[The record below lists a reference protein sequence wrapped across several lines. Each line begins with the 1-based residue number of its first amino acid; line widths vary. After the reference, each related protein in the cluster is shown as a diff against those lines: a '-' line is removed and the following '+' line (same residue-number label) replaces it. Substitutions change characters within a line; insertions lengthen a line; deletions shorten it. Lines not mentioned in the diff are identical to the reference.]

1 VLKKSPETYLSID
14 QSDRSL
20 YSMLVD
26 SLVGKILHG
35 KLNQKSYKWFNPRVF
50 ASEPSGG
57 ILTQSWLVVI
67 KILRKSNIET
77 LRSNA
82 EILNKSEEIT
92 ESIAGH
98 TLLWAIANYESV
110 RLRNRRKL

>member
-1 VLKKSPETYLSID
+1 MTGKVFELKYNID

-26 SLVGKILHG
+26 VFVGSF
-35 KLNQKSYKWFNPRVF
+35 LNQKLPDEIDAKIF

-57 ILTQSWLVVI
+57 ILTQSWLVVT
-67 KILRKSNIET
+67 KVLRESNIET
-77 LRSNA
+77 LRPNA
-82 EILNKSEEIT
+82 ENLNKSEEIT

-98 TLLWAIANYESV
+98 TLLWALENHEYS
-110 RLRNRRKL
+110 RRRKR